1 MPVERRCEKCGQMI
15 PWGESNCPACGQGG
29 RYLWSVPRNTLL
41 LLSFLLL
48 LILFV
53 ITTFVVKAYR
63 AKELALARQWYASGR
78 RELAAGR
85 AEAALEDFRSA
96 LVYSPNDSHVE
107 LQLAN
112 ALAAAG
118 HRSEARAYL
127 LGLWER
133 EPGNGTVNLELA
145 RLGAAGESVP
155 EAVQYY
161 HDAIYG
167 QWENQPA
174 EHRRRARLE
183 LAEFLLRA
191 GEKAQAQSELIAL
204 TPDLP
209 SDPALQ
215 TQVAALLVRTGEYE
229 HAIALFRQALRLR
242 PNYAPALEGAGE
254 ASFEMRNY
262 REARRYLTR
271 AKREGDI
278 SPRSQS
284 LLETATLI
292 LESDPLAPR
301 LSGQERAAR
310 ALQAFAQSM
319 ERLSGCA
326 KARGVS
332 FENSPQ
338 TSDLQKLHVLALALQ
353 PKVRERNLARDSD
366 LLLKVTDTVFEIERV
381 TERACGEP
389 QGLDLAL
396 LLLSR
401 TPE

>member
-1 MPVERRCEKCGQMI
+1 MI
-15 PWGESNCPACGQGG
+15 PAGEPNCPACGEGG
-29 RYLWSVPRNTLL
+29 RYLWSIPRNTLL

-53 ITTFVVKAYR
+53 ITTLAVKAYR
-63 AKELALARQWYASGR
+63 AKERALARQWYVSGER
-78 RELAAGR
+78 DLGAGR

-96 LVYSPNDSHVE
+96 LVYSPDDSHVE
-107 LQLAN
+107 LELAH

-118 HRSEARAYL
+118 HLPEARAYL
-127 LGLWER
+127 FGLWER

-145 RLGAAGESVP
+145 RLAAEGGSVP

-167 QWENQPA
+167 QWENNPA

-183 LAEFLLRA
+183 LAEFLLKA
-191 GEKAQAQSELIAL
+191 GEKPQARAELIAL
-204 TPDLP
+204 SADLP
-209 SDPALQ
+209 SDPVVQ
-215 TQVAALLVRTGEYE
+215 TQAAALLVRTGKYE
-229 HAIALFRQALRLR
+229 HAITLFGQALRLR

-254 ASFEMRNY
+254 ASFEIGNY
-262 REARRYLTR
+262 RDARRYLTR
-271 AKREGDI
+271 AKREGALP
-278 SPRSQS
+278 PRSQS

-319 ERLSGCA
+319 TRLSDCA

-332 FENSPQ
+332 FENGPQ
-338 TSDLQKLHVLALALQ
+338 QADLQKTHALALALR
-353 PKVRERNLARDSD
+353 PKVRERSLARDAD
-366 LLLKVTDTVFEIERV
+366 LLLKVTDMVFEIEKV

-401 TPE
+401 SQEAEP